1 MTIDII
7 GGDNIKGYAFV
18 RQQGAKDC
26 GVACM
31 LMILKHYHGFA
42 SLEYLR
48 EITETT
54 LEGVSLYNLASGFKK
69 LGFSSYGIKGEVEE
83 LNPKILPVIAHGTIK
98 KKYKHYVVVYKVDSK
113 RKKVVIADPM
123 DK

>member
-31 LMILKHYHGFA
+31 LMILKHYNGFA

-48 EITETT
+48 DITETT
-54 LEGVSLYNLASGFKK
+54 LEGVSIYNLASGFK
-69 LGFSSYGIKGEVEE
+69 
-83 LNPKILPVIAHGTIK
+83 
-98 KKYKHYVVVYKVDSK
+98 
-113 RKKVVIADPM
+113 
-123 DK
+123 